1 MAIATRRV
9 RPLTRRYAAAV
20 GLLMSGWHSAAA
32 VARACHSGSGN
43 AVVRDLRRG
52 GWRVV
57 GRWVNR
63 TGEGPGR
70 HHKLF
75 HIAAEDE
82 GQLDL
87 LLYPGEL

>member
-1 MAIATRRV
+1 
-9 RPLTRRYAAAV
+9 
-20 GLLMSGWHSAAA
+20 
-32 VARACHSGSGN
+32 
-43 AVVRDLRRG
+43 
-52 GWRVV
+52 VV